1 VSHCKC
7 VLVAVITMAGNREVE
22 GASLICHFMQGVSLE
37 GVSSKGVSFKF
48 ATVLIV
54 GFISFISFVCQ
65 GPGNTCNN

>member
-1 VSHCKC
+1 M
-7 VLVAVITMAGNREVE
+7 AYAGNREVE
-22 GASLICHFMQGVSLE
+22 GASLICHFMQ

-65 GPGNTCNN
+65 GPGNTCND